1 LQDKFMK
8 RFIYLIV
15 ILTGLILMAGPVM
28 GAATSSGANR
38 TYNLGE
44 LVNQYVRENSSR
56 SAEDI
61 RMEFPEKLPEVNL
74 KGEKISHEVSQMGK
88 TVLIGNCHFLVRFF
102 DNGVQ
107 IARYTLR
114 ADIEVRENYITAV
127 RIIKRNSIVGTDDLQ
142 IAERWVRRISLKAIS
157 DLDEVVGKRL
167 IVDLAPD
174 REILRGM
181 VKEPVLIKKGE
192 VVRIVLDNGRMS
204 LMATG
209 VAEEPGVDR
218 QRIRVKNLSS
228 QKTILAKVMA
238 EGLVKVEF
246 F

>member
-1 LQDKFMK
+1 MK
-8 RFIYLIV
+8 RFIYLI
-15 ILTGLILMAGPVM
+15 IFLAGLTLMAGPVM
-28 GAATSSGANR
+28 GAASASSVNQ

-61 RMEFPEKLPEVNL
+61 RMEFPEKLPEVSL

-88 TVLIGNCHFLVRFF
+88 TVLIGNCHFLIRFF

-107 IARYTLR
+107 IAKYTLR

-127 RIIKRNSIVGTDDLQ
+127 RVMKRNGIVGADDLQ
-142 IAERWVRRISLKAIS
+142 LAQRWVRRISLKAIS
-157 DLDEVVGKRL
+157 DVDEIIGKRL

-174 REILRGM
+174 REIIRGM

>member
-1 LQDKFMK
+1 
-8 RFIYLIV
+8 
-15 ILTGLILMAGPVM
+15 
-28 GAATSSGANR
+28 
-38 TYNLGE
+38 
-44 LVNQYVRENSSR
+44 
-56 SAEDI
+56 
-61 RMEFPEKLPEVNL
+61 
-74 KGEKISHEVSQMGK
+74 
-88 TVLIGNCHFLVRFF
+88 
-102 DNGVQ
+102 
-107 IARYTLR
+107 
-114 ADIEVRENYITAV
+114 
-127 RIIKRNSIVGTDDLQ
+127 
-142 IAERWVRRISLKAIS
+142 
-157 DLDEVVGKRL
+157 
-167 IVDLAPD
+167 
-174 REILRGM
+174 M

>member
-1 LQDKFMK
+1 
-8 RFIYLIV
+8 
-15 ILTGLILMAGPVM
+15 
-28 GAATSSGANR
+28 
-38 TYNLGE
+38 
-44 LVNQYVRENSSR
+44 
-56 SAEDI
+56 
-61 RMEFPEKLPEVNL
+61 
-74 KGEKISHEVSQMGK
+74 
-88 TVLIGNCHFLVRFF
+88 
-102 DNGVQ
+102 VQ

-127 RIIKRNSIVGTDDLQ
+127 RVIKRNSIVGTDDLQ

-157 DLDEVVGKRL
+157 DVDEVVGKRL